1 MGDSSSS
8 ESSQSEESEDDERT
22 NKKAKLR
29 VNSVK
34 PSIDLEAQKAKMFAK
49 NKKLLLEV
57 RKRSRATSRQ
67 VQDVEVL
74 GPSRGNV
81 SEREPKKREGECEPT
96 PSQPNACM

>member
-8 ESSQSEESEDDERT
+8 ESSQSVESKDDECT

-34 PSIDLEAQKAKMFAK
+34 PSIDLEAQKVKMFAK

-57 RKRSRATSRQ
+57 SVGSIVELLVDKSRTSRCQ
-67 VQDVEVL
+67 AH
-74 GPSRGNV
+74 RGEMSVSVSQKNV
-81 SEREPKKREGECEPT
+81 KVGM
-96 PSQPNACM
+96 SQL